1 MLRRA
6 PPNNPQLL
14 WGGSLEFSDREE
26 SGKSNL
32 CFPDSCEDARQQVGA
47 GSACRQQQ
55 VAVGTAGRQHVGA
68 GSACP
73 GGLICEGVRGMI

>member
-14 WGGSLEFSDREE
+14 WGDSLEFSDREE

-47 GSACRQQQ
+47 GSACP
-55 VAVGTAGRQHVGA
+55 AAASGCMLIPE
-68 GSACP
+68 SAAP
-73 GGLICEGVRGMI
+73 T